1 MPTLALIGAAML
13 WGSSF
18 IAMKVAV
25 NAFPPPLVIFGR
37 MFIGTGLFALLLRRL
52 RYVEYRKG
60 DWRWLVLMAAFEPG
74 LYFLFEAYALKLTS
88 ASQAGMVAALLP
100 LMMGAGAF
108 VFLGERPKARTWLGF
123 ALAVAG
129 VVWLSTGG
137 ESNEHAPNPLLG
149 NFLEFLAMTSA
160 VGYML
165 LLKRLSARY
174 SPWFLTAVQ
183 TVCGCVFYLPTLA
196 LFPEVW
202 HSAPPT
208 EAVVSVIYLGAVVTI
223 VAYGLYNYGMSKLPA
238 SQASSFVNLI
248 PVFAVLLGWS
258 LLGERFTLQQF
269 MAAGLVFAGVCISQ
283 DFSPQREPKVRIR
296 KPRKTS
302 AAKSREGM
310 PGPGKRR

>member
-1 MPTLALIGAAML
+1 MPTLALMGAAML

-25 NAFPPPLVIFGR
+25 TAFPPPLVIFGR
-37 MFIGTGLFALLLRRL
+37 MLIGTGIFALLLRRL
-52 RYVEYRKG
+52 RYVEYKKA
-60 DWRWLVLMAAFEPG
+60 DWRWLVIMAGFEPG
-74 LYFLFEAYALKLTS
+74 LYFLFEAYALRLTS

-123 ALAVAG
+123 MLAVAG
-129 VVWLSTGG
+129 VGWLSTGG
-137 ESNEHAPNPLLG
+137 EASEHAPDPLLG
-149 NFLEFLAMTSA
+149 NFLEFLAMASA

-165 LLKRLSARY
+165 MLKRLSARY

-196 LFPEVW
+196 FFPDVW
-202 HSAPPT
+202 QSAPPMN
-208 EAVVSVIYLGAVVTI
+208 ALLSVVYLGAVVTI

-248 PVFAVLLGWS
+248 PVFAVLLGWTM
-258 LLGERFTLQQF
+258 LGERFTLQQIL
-269 MAAGLVFAGVCISQ
+269 AAALVFVGVCISQ
-283 DFSPQREPKVRIR
+283 DFGPGKPPKVRIR
-296 KPRKTS
+296 KGRKTS
-302 AAKSREGM
+302 DAKTREGI
-310 PGPGKRR
+310 PGPDPRP